1 MNPFRA
7 LALLVLTATSPAGG
21 IYWTNRGAGLVE
33 RADFDGANRTT
44 VRPNAG
50 TNVRGIAILP
60 ATNHIYYADNG
71 ADLIYRMN
79 LDGSD
84 RITIFTVG
92 PSAFP
97 ADLRLDPAAGHLYYC
112 DQQKA
117 HLRRINLDGSN
128 PLTLHSSTVHQPY
141 YVDIDPVAR
150 RIYWGD
156 FDGVSANTGNV
167 FRMNFDGSGLETI
180 VIGNL
185 ETRGVCVDP
194 AGGHLYWVNRN
205 AGKIMRCRLADLPVS
220 ATDPSRTQTLYA
232 QLDTPHG
239 LTLDV
244 PAHRLYWVDTATNN
258 TPNTIGD
265 RAVSRGSLDGSTPH
279 EVLVPINS
287 EPWDVEIDPR
297 CASMT
302 EWTERFFPTGSADA
316 AMLPS
321 ADPDADGAPNFLE
334 CALVTHPLSPRE
346 FPQPFAHAITIDATV
361 YPALTFT
368 RRTGISHLTI
378 SPQLQTATSSW
389 SSAGLITVSSE
400 ALPENTERITVRSP
414 FPLGSSPTQWFRI
427 AATLAP

>member
-1 MNPFRA
+1 VKSFPA
-7 LALLVLTATSPAGG
+7 LALLALAAPTPAGG

-33 RADFDGANRTT
+33 RSDFDGTNRTT
-44 VRPNAG
+44 IRANAG
-50 TNVRGIAILP
+50 TNVRGLAILP

-84 RITIFTVG
+84 RVTLFTVG

-117 HLRRINLDGSN
+117 HLRRVNLDGSN
-128 PLTLHSSTVHQPY
+128 PLTLHTSTVHQPY
-141 YVDIDPVAR
+141 YLDIDPAAR
-150 RIYWGD
+150 KIYWGD

-167 FRMNFDGSGLETI
+167 FRMNSDGSGLET
-180 VIGNL
+180 VVTGNL

-205 AGKIMRCRLADLPVS
+205 AGRIMRCRLADLPVS
-220 ATDPSRTQTLYA
+220 ATDPARTQTLYS

-265 RAVSRGSLDGSTPH
+265 RAVSRGSLNGSTPH

-287 EPWDVEIDPR
+287 EPWDVEVDPR
-297 CASMT
+297 CASFT
-302 EWTERFFPTGSADA
+302 EWTERFFPTGTATA
-316 AMLPS
+316 ATLPE
-321 ADPDADGAPNFLE
+321 ADPDADGAPNLLE
-334 CALVTHPLSPRE
+334 CALATHPLSPHE
-346 FPQPFAHAITIDATV
+346 SPQPVAHTVTSDGLV
-361 YPALTFT
+361 YPAITFT
-368 RRTGISHLTI
+368 RRSGLSGLNV
-378 SPQLQTATSSW
+378 SAQLRTTDAPW

-400 ALPENTERITVRSP
+400 SLAENTERITVRSP
-414 FPLGSSPTQWFRI
+414 FPLTSLPAQWFRL
-427 AATLAP
+427 AAAFTP